1 MNEDE
6 DEEYFDFGCP
16 LEHYAIDELAYG
28 HDFDNHD
35 KYEKIKC
42 ISSNHIDCFE
52 RYINELQE
60 LDKNIISALIYYSRI
75 DINFLRYLDKKYSL
89 KKYIHSINKYYNN
102 IKIIKYF
109 KEEIGLDFHED
120 FLKTCDDFECIK
132 YALQNG
138 CNYVEWDLKFSL
150 YNFRNE
156 IKEDKWMTEFYKN
169 INKE

>member
-1 MNEDE
+1 MNEEE
-6 DEEYFDFGCP
+6 DYFEVDFGCP
-16 LEHYAIDELAYG
+16 LERYAINELAYG

-42 ISSNHIDCFE
+42 ISLNHIDCFE

-60 LDKNIISALIYYSRI
+60 LDEYIISELIYSSGI
-75 DINFLRYLDKKYSL
+75 NINFLRYLDKKYSL
-89 KKYIHSINKYYNN
+89 KNYIDSITYFNT
-102 IKIIKYF
+102 IEIIKYF
-109 KEEIGLDFHED
+109 KEEIGLDFNEEY
-120 FLKTCDDFECIK
+120 LKTCDNFECIK

-138 CNYVEWDLKFSL
+138 CKYVEWHLKFRL